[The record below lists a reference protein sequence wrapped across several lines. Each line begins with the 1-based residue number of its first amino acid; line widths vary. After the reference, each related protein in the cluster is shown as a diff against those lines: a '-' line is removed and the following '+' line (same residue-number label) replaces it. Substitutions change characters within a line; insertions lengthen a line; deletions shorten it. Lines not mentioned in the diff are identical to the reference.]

1 MARASGIVALL
12 TDYGLQDSYAGIL
25 KGALLSANPRVR
37 IVDVTHDI
45 PPQDVREASRVLDAA
60 QPYFPD
66 GTVFVAVVDP
76 GVGTERA
83 VLAAETRRHF
93 FLAPDNG
100 LLGFLGRP
108 GELRRAVRVTRS
120 RYFRHPISST
130 FHGRDV
136 FAPVAGRIAA
146 GLDLARLGPRLRVPP
161 PTPED
166 PGEVGGRRGVR
177 GRVVSVDRFGNLITD
192 IPSKVLER
200 PERIR
205 IRAGRF
211 VLRSLSRTYADVR
224 KGALAALVGSTG
236 HLEISVNQG
245 DASRLT
251 RVRRGALVRVDW
263 PGS

>member
-25 KGALLSANPRVR
+25 KGALLSANPRAR

-45 PPQDVREASRVLDAA
+45 PPQDVREASRVLAA
-60 QPYFPD
+60 AHPYFPD

-100 LLGFLGRP
+100 LLGFLERE
-108 GELRRAVRVTRS
+108 GELRRAVRVTES
-120 RYFRHPISST
+120 KYFRRPLSST
-130 FHGRDV
+130 FHGRDL

-146 GLDLARLGPRLRVPP
+146 GLDLARLGPRLR
-161 PTPED
+161 TL
-166 PGEVGGRRGVR
+166 PGIPVAPLEADATRVR

-192 IPSKVLER
+192 IPSKLLQR
-200 PERIR
+200 PEKIR